1 MRTPARRSKAALA
14 IAFFA
19 LVAWGAGWS
28 LHARHALGEALGGG
42 LAEICTA
49 RGPLGAPGDESP
61 APRHTAQCP
70 ICAQFLA
77 AAAPHAQLAAPAGLL
92 GFAEHEAI
100 VPRAAARLAHASL
113 ESADARAPPT
123 AA

>member
-1 MRTPARRSKAALA
+1 MRTPARRNRSALA

-19 LVAWGAGWS
+19 LAAWSAGWS

-49 RGPLGAPGDESP
+49 RGPLGAPGDDTP
-61 APRHTAQCP
+61 AQRPASQCA

-77 AAAPHAQLAAPAGLL
+77 AAAPQQQLAAPAGLL

-100 VPRAAARLAHASL
+100 TPREAASRATAWA
-113 ESADARAPPT
+113 ESGDARAPP
-123 AA
+123 AAA